1 MVFTYFSKTVF
12 YLLDFYSF
20 ILKVFTK
27 VACFQ
32 AFFFITPIDEY
43 TCSTLV
49 SKYLLLVWY
58 RSAYHSRLPAPSLPH
73 RGPQAERE
81 EQVSL

>member
-1 MVFTYFSKTVF
+1 MCLGF
-12 YLLDFYSF
+12 
-20 ILKVFTK
+20 
-27 VACFQ
+27 
-32 AFFFITPIDEY
+32 FFFITPIVMQILLFQIF
-43 TCSTLV
+43 SVIHLF
-49 SKYLLLVWY
+49 SNANYLHLVWY